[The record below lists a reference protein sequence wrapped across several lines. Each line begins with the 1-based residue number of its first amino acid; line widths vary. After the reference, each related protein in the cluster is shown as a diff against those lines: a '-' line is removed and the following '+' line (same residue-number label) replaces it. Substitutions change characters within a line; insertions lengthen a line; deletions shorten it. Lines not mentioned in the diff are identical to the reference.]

1 MKFCP
6 NCGEQLTNGTKFCS
20 GCGQKI
26 EVETAAPVEEVV
38 APQQPVVEP
47 ETYTYQAPVQEAA
60 PQTNAYTYGGAATQS
75 YGAPQQGYTAPQQS
89 YGAPQQSYT
98 APQYSAPQQNYS
110 FDSGSQ
116 PQPGF
121 SFGANNGGSTAPKKG
136 KAGLVIGAI
145 AGAILV
151 IVALCIAIF
160 GGKSDPN
167 LGRYEAVSCEVLG
180 VDVGAED
187 EWIEL
192 KKNGKA
198 TLYLMEDEYSCKWEL
213 EGQTFTLTQ
222 AGDEFVGTLN
232 NGVLTIDYG
241 GMIYTYQKD
250 GAVAP
255 TDAPSALP
263 VQPAATGLEA
273 WEGDWYGWWTIDT
286 VYSGDTSIEGNWWD
300 CAASLDINNDGTA
313 NLVLW
318 DEDTTKRVPLAE
330 AELTV
335 ELDDGEMYFESVE
348 GNFNGCEV
356 TAGEWNGTTNDWSEE
371 DDVIWFYGEYE
382 DDEYEFEYLVFMMKW
397 GAKWDNIYEDD
408 PSLMPYY
415 YEWYLGELADGETSA
430 PNNFEEALDSGT
442 GGSYLGSTASAN
454 TATEAPAAPAV
465 APATNNAGALYS
477 GVTSNGCA
485 ISIVGAEHFVD
496 SDGKDAIRVYYDF
509 TNNTDETTY
518 AGWEVELEVTQD
530 GYEMNDTYASYNNDV
545 DEENNDYMYVR
556 PGCTIRCVS
565 EYSMKTTGGKI
576 QFRYY
581 DWWDD
586 ADVIVAEFDPA
597 NLPGAPAS
605 AFTYAKVSN
614 PQWTAGMP
622 TAGTMEGVYDVS
634 IKSAEIVPGENGD
647 VLRVYF
653 DYTNNSTEAESLF
666 LAVDVYGYQD
676 GIEMEDAYALN
687 ETDSD
692 DLFWEDV
699 APGATVTASYCLQL
713 RSDSPVEIEVSDWEG
728 NYLGTVFTVG

>member
-6 NCGEQLTNGTKFCS
+6 NCGEQLTDGTKFCS

-26 EVETAAPVEEVV
+26 EAETVAAPVEEVV
-38 APQQPVVEP
+38 APQQPIVEP

-60 PQTNAYTYGGAATQS
+60 PQADVYTYGGAATQS
-75 YGAPQQGYTAPQQS
+75 YE
-89 YGAPQQSYT
+89 APQQSYT
-98 APQYSAPQQNYS
+98 APQYSAPQYSAPQQNYS
-110 FDSGSQ
+110 FNSASQ

-121 SFGANNGGSTAPKKG
+121 SFGANNGGSSTPKKG

-151 IVALCIAIF
+151 IVALCVAIF

-286 VYSGDTSIEGNWWD
+286 VYSGDTSIEGSWWD
-300 CAASLDINNDGTA
+300 CAATLDIDKDGTA
-313 NLVLW
+313 SLVLW

-335 ELDDGEMYFESVE
+335 ELEDGEMYFESVE
-348 GNFNGCEV
+348 GSFNGCEV
-356 TAGEWNGTTNDWSEE
+356 TAGEWNGMTDDWSEE
-371 DDVIWFYGEYE
+371 DDVIWFYGEYK

-397 GAKWDNIYEDD
+397 GAKWDNIYEED
-408 PSLMPYY
+408 PSLMPCY

-430 PNNFEEALDSGT
+430 PNDFEEALNSGT
-442 GGSYLGSTASAN
+442 DGSYLGSTASAN
-454 TATEAPAAPAV
+454 ATEAPAVAP
-465 APATNNAGALYS
+465 APATNNAGALYTGS
-477 GVTSNGCA
+477 LSNGCV

-530 GYEMNDTYASYNNDV
+530 GYEMNDTYASYDNDV

-605 AFTYAKVSN
+605 PLTYAKVAD
-614 PQWTAGMP
+614 PKWTAGMA
-622 TAGTMEGVYDVS
+622 TAGTMEGVYNVS
-634 IKSAEIVPGENGD
+634 IKSAEVVPGEDGN

-653 DYTNNSTEAESLF
+653 DYTNNSTEEESLF
-666 LAVDVYGYQD
+666 LAADIYGYQD
-676 GIEMEDAYALN
+676 GIEMEETYALN
-687 ETDSD
+687 ESDSD